1 MQEGL
6 LANGGQASAS
16 TPGAPPTNSSTDS
29 VACESG
35 SQSMSGFLVSW
46 RANIRPKFVPLLS
59 SLAGTPAARNLLL
72 CQVGKKLHPRRADR
86 FCLRPRVLPVHLCF
100 VDLHVSSSADA
111 GKTDAAVRRCVPAR
125 YSDTG

>member
-6 LANGGQASAS
+6 LANGGEASAS

-72 CQVGKKLHPRRADR
+72 CQVGKKTASKEGRPLLFATTCVTCSSLFCR
-86 FCLRPRVLPVHLCF
+86 FTRIFQC
-100 VDLHVSSSADA
+100 
-111 GKTDAAVRRCVPAR
+111 
-125 YSDTG
+125 